1 MNYITNSPI
10 DYNKALVFSALFFCL
25 KKQMA
30 TLIIIID
37 VLFGFSLTNLYLCN
51 KIRNDNEYEEVTNRT
66 IGSNAVCRL

>member
-1 MNYITNSPI
+1 
-10 DYNKALVFSALFFCL
+10 
-25 KKQMA
+25 MA

-66 IGSNAVCRL
+66 IGSDAVCRL